1 MHNVIKVD
9 HLSKAYRI
17 GQRESMPDTM
27 FDVAKMWATQPFRNL
42 RNLSRLNTFDVK
54 SDHETI
60 HWALRDVTFEVQ
72 EGDVLGIIGHNGA
85 GKSTLLKILSRI
97 TAPTEGRA
105 EIHGRVSSL
114 LEVGTG
120 FHPELSGREN
130 IYMNGTI
137 LGMRKLEIDRR
148 FPEIVEFAGI
158 DEYLDTPIKR
168 YSSGMKVRLAFAVAA
183 HLEPEILIIDEV
195 LAVGDLAFQQKCMSK
210 MGDVAT
216 SGRTVLFVSHN
227 LAAVRSLCTS
237 AVLLQGG
244 RIVTQDKTETVV
256 SKYYDQLNSD
266 IKNQLQRTWPSGEEP
281 GTKQLRLRSINVVPR
296 LEPIIEVSSGF
307 SITLEVECLEE
318 LPNLETLLDLKTMD
332 NVTVLRDRYAFTT
345 KDECRKG
352 VYRVTIGFPGYLLNS
367 GRYRIRLV
375 FRQNQRYRVFSISDV
390 LTFDIENSPD
400 TPLMPGQQG
409 IIRPRLTCQNE
420 YIGRSV
426 NDNVPVK

>member
-27 FDVAKMWATQPFRNL
+27 FDVAKMWATQPFRSL

-120 FHPELSGREN
+120 FLPELSGREN
-130 IYMNGTI
+130 IYMNCTI

-227 LAAVRSLCTS
+227 LAAVKSLCNS
-237 AVLLQGG
+237 AVLLHGG
-244 RIVTQDKTETVV
+244 QIVTQDKTETVV

-307 SITLEVECLEE
+307 
-318 LPNLETLLDLKTMD
+318 
-332 NVTVLRDRYAFTT
+332 
-345 KDECRKG
+345 
-352 VYRVTIGFPGYLLNS
+352 
-367 GRYRIRLV
+367 
-375 FRQNQRYRVFSISDV
+375 
-390 LTFDIENSPD
+390 
-400 TPLMPGQQG
+400 
-409 IIRPRLTCQNE
+409 
-420 YIGRSV
+420 
-426 NDNVPVK
+426 